1 MSIELMYRA
10 LEFAALLIFNIALGA
25 LGFIP
30 SLLIT
35 PINLD
40 RFGLVGGSVLSV
52 SGEILGALFGFWLY
66 RYGAKHIP
74 LAWRRHR
81 WFQFFQHQQVT
92 TVFWSVLVLRLV
104 PFVPSGVVT
113 AGAAV
118 TKISTPSFF
127 IASSLGK
134 LPAVA
139 LEIAVAFGL
148 TILLPT
154 GMLYSLLATGF
165 VVIIIVAIYR
175 KRNTTASSDST

>member
-1 MSIELMYRA
+1 MA
-10 LEFAALLIFNIALGA
+10 NIALGA

-35 PINLD
+35 PVNLD
-40 RFGLVGGSVLSV
+40 RFGLIGGSALSL
-52 SGEILGALFGFWLY
+52 SGEILGALCGFWLY
-66 RYGAKHIP
+66 RYGAKRIP
-74 LAWRRHR
+74 PAWQQHR
-81 WFQFFQHQQVT
+81 WFQYFQHQQVK

-118 TKISTPSFF
+118 TRISAPAFF
-127 IASSLGK
+127 VASSIGK

-148 TILLPT
+148 TMLLPRSV
-154 GMLYSLLATGF
+154 LYSVLGLGLLVTAVT
-165 VVIIIVAIYR
+165 VLYR
-175 KRNTTASSDST
+175 RRSTPPSNQESI